1 MGVIKRR
8 LIVRGEWGLEPHATK
23 PADDDAVELT
33 PTANYGY
40 NKASN
45 LWLPQPVGTSG
56 APVVEVEEENEY
68 VMKTLALAAA
78 FVATEIKDAGGN
90 PLAGRSL
97 TIWINDG
104 SWNLYFDSGSH
115 DPIPIA
121 PITSVGPRAQPIRQP
136 VMANVL
142 ETPFTTRERPLR
154 SGTTATMD
162 RASPA

>member
-121 PITSVGPRAQPIRQP
+121 PITYPAMITFVR
-136 VMANVL
+136 
-142 ETPFTTRERPLR
+142 EFT
-154 SGTTATMD
+154 SIWASNGTSQAKAAILYIGK
-162 RASPA
+162 RI